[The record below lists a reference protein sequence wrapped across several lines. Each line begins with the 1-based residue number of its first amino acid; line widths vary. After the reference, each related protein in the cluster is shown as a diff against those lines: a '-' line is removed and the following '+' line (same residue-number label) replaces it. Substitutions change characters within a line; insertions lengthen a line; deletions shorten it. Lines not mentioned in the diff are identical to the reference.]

1 MNPPLLSIRI
11 RQFSPLVLAL
21 VGAVVAVCAYLQA
34 LHYPFISD
42 DDIYIVHNHML
53 AEQHLGQI
61 WPFFVKPY
69 NPAREFLPLRDMS
82 YWFDLTLF
90 GKNPAAFR
98 VHNILLYLLCLL
110 FTYGATSD
118 IWRYFRPA
126 DSAGAPWAAGVV
138 TALFAL
144 HPAHAEAVV
153 WIAGRKDVLSAM
165 FSLLAIW
172 LAVRA
177 GRGPKFSPSLAG
189 AALLALQAAM
199 LSKATAFA
207 VAPVIAMLWLVFWL
221 NTPKHDR
228 RPALLLWALACLI
241 TAMCLALVFG
251 SVTGARIPFYFGLE
265 AAARSLAVLGWLARL
280 SVSPEG
286 RHYFYPVF
294 EDPYLPLMIALGV
307 AVLATAITAGV
318 MILRKRSLA
327 AFALAVF
334 LLLCVP
340 SMQLLPYAPPSLVS
354 DRFLALAAWP
364 AILLIVVLSWRL
376 GPAPR
381 AALLLIIALTW
392 TYRTFER
399 PRDWRSPEVMADSE
413 LRAHPGYYMPA
424 AHKIFDIQLPQGLY
438 GDAIKTVNGIADPE
452 PRNLLTKLIG
462 AHYAVHVDAV
472 STGDPRKAIAALE
485 ELFLELNQRP
495 VQSQWNAPIYYL
507 WRAIRGNFQAELMYL
522 IGHFPDHAMVNYNA
536 GLWMLSVREYKDAAQ
551 HLRLATESQ
560 RLPESVRAKA
570 FENLGMALLGSGQVA
585 EAESPLLAALKQSQ
599 PNLRIHCLL
608 EGIYTQTG
616 RMDGA
621 ARAGIE
627 CSNAS
632 GKAMAR

>member
-1 MNPPLLSIRI
+1 M
-11 RQFSPLVLAL
+11 RQISPLVLAL

-42 DDIYIVHNHML
+42 DNFYIVHNQML
-53 AEQHLGQI
+53 TEQRLAQI

-69 NPAREFLPLRDMS
+69 NPVREFLPLRDMS

-110 FTYGATSD
+110 LTYGVTFD

-126 DSAGAPWAAGVV
+126 DSADAPWAAGAV

-144 HPAHAEAVV
+144 HPAHVEAVV

-177 GRGPKFSPSLAG
+177 SRGPKFSPLLAG

-221 NTPKHDR
+221 NSPKHDR
-228 RPALLLWALACLI
+228 RPALLLWVLACLI
-241 TAMCLALVFG
+241 VAMGLALVFG
-251 SVTGARIPFYFGLE
+251 SFTESRVPFYFGLE
-265 AAARSLAVLGWLARL
+265 AATRSLAVLGWLARL

-294 EDPYLPLMIALGV
+294 EDPYFPLMVALGL
-307 AVLATAITAGV
+307 AVLAISITAGIMV
-318 MILRKRSLA
+318 LRQRSLA

-340 SMQLLPYAPPSLVS
+340 SMQLLPYTPPSLVS

-381 AALLLIIALTW
+381 AALLFVIALSW
-392 TYRTFER
+392 TYQTFER

-424 AHKIFDIQLPQGLY
+424 AYKIFGIQLPQGLY
-438 GDAIKTVNGIADPE
+438 GDAIETANGIAVPE
-452 PRNLLTKLIG
+452 TRNLLKKLVV
-462 AHYAVHVDAV
+462 AHYAVHIDAV
-472 STGDPRKAIAALE
+472 STSDPRKAIAALE
-485 ELFLELNQRP
+485 ELFLELRQRP
-495 VQSQWNAPIYYL
+495 VQSQWNSPLHHL
-507 WRAIRGNFQAELMYL
+507 WKAIGSKFQNELTYL
-522 IGHFPDHAMVNYNA
+522 IGRFPDNALVRYNA
-536 GLWMLSVREYKDAAQ
+536 GLWMLRDREYNDAAQ
-551 HLRLATESQ
+551 HLRLATGSQ
-560 RLPESVRAKA
+560 RLPESMRAKA
-570 FENLGMALLGSGQVA
+570 FENLGLALLGSGQIA
-585 EAESPLLAALKQSQ
+585 EAESSLLTALKQPR

-608 EGIYTQTG
+608 QGIYAQTG
-616 RMDGA
+616 RPNDA

-627 CSNAS
+627 CENAS
-632 GKAMAR
+632 GKGKIR